1 MTRIIQIGPTDP
13 NSNSASGGTTITMSG
28 SGDSDLTISGL
39 DGGVDVGD
47 LSELNEPGAADNLPP
62 SIRYALSAM
71 GLLDNE
77 DEDDLEGPLTE
88 ADVDVRSEVEID
100 GSSTLHINIS
110 VESTEGENQST
121 SVTLKNLTNP
131 VSDSTCEQVT
141 DTLSQMLAERTCL
154 YGVSM
159 QENAVTVNTAVNQH
173 SSEFYHDLISLLADT
188 PWNPVNEPLIRG
200 AWSCLNLNVYY
211 NSIGDFRQDVADMM
225 TKETGV
231 TYASADD
238 MLCIRMLSEGQ
249 DDLSGLK
256 LAYNRSEESRLTL
269 ADDAVFLLLPTPEKV
284 DRHLNNMVTGG
295 YAEQVDTERG
305 IDLSEP
311 VPFTCL
317 QVYRDAVDN
326 WGAGYETTLDLARI
340 TLRRIRIM
348 QQVLTQ
354 DTFYDTIRQVLGS
367 ASCNIEEYVASPVT
381 EDLLVGFRMA
391 LNCIT
396 TMVNGET
403 PSEIDKSIFLTTNH
417 DQDEGR
423 LGVPHRTL
431 RNSVFTLEST
441 VDRMLF
447 DVWDYDEDD
456 DSEERPGYFTG
467 PARET
472 LAATLCAAKKL
483 DPTGM
488 ASRTILSQHL
498 SMFSDPDTLT
508 EALEG
513 TAVEDP
519 SVFLSRVLTEA
530 YSMHLLRLLKDSI
543 PDSDTKKVIAN
554 TISVL
559 EETAEMDNRSS
570 QRDEFI

>member
-1 MTRIIQIGPTDP
+1 MTRIIQIGPTGP
-13 NSNSASGGTTITMSG
+13 SSNSASGGTTITMSG

-47 LSELNEPGAADNLPP
+47 LSKLNEPGAADNLPP

-71 GLLDNE
+71 GLLDDDEEE
-77 DEDDLEGPLTE
+77 DVDGPLTE
-88 ADVDVRSEVEID
+88 ADVNVYSEVESD
-100 GSSTLHINIS
+100 GSNTLHIDIS
-110 VESTEGENQST
+110 VESTEGEDQST
-121 SVTLKNLTNP
+121 SVTLRNLTSP
-131 VSDSTCEQVT
+131 VSDSTCKQVT
-141 DTLSQMLAERTCL
+141 DTLSQMLTERTCL

-159 QENAVTVNTAVNQH
+159 QENAVTANTAVSQQ
-173 SSEFYHDLISLLADT
+173 SSEFYHDLIDLLADT
-188 PWNPVNEPLIRG
+188 PWNHINEPLIRG

-211 NSIGDFRQDVADMM
+211 DSIGDFRQDVADMM

-305 IDLSEP
+305 IDLSDP

-317 QVYRDAVDN
+317 QAYRDAVDN

-340 TLRRIRIM
+340 TLRRIRMM
-348 QQVLTQ
+348 QQVLLQ
-354 DTFYDTIRQVLGS
+354 DTFYDTIRQVLGN
-367 ASCNIEEYVASPVT
+367 ASCNVEEYVASPVT

-396 TMVNGET
+396 TMINRET

-417 DQDEGR
+417 DRDEYR

-431 RNSVFTLEST
+431 RNSVFTLESI

-472 LAATLCAAKKL
+472 LTATLCAAKKL

-508 EALEG
+508 EALEE

-570 QRDEFI
+570 QTDEW

>member
-1 MTRIIQIGPTDP
+1 MTKIIQIGPTNP
-13 NSNSASGGTTITMSG
+13 SSNSASGGTTITMSG
-28 SGDSDLTISGL
+28 GSDSDLTISWL

-47 LSELNEPGAADNLPP
+47 LSKLNEPGATDNLPP
-62 SIRYALSAM
+62 SVRYALSAM
-71 GLLDNE
+71 GLLDDDNE
-77 DEDDLEGPLTE
+77 EDADGPLTE
-88 ADVDVRSEVEID
+88 ANVDVHSEVEAD
-100 GSSTLHINIS
+100 GSSTLHIDVS
-110 VESTEGENQST
+110 VESTEGENQNT
-121 SVTLKNLTNP
+121 NITLKNLTSP

-141 DTLSQMLAERTCL
+141 DTLSQMLTERTCL

-159 QENAVTVNTAVNQH
+159 HENTVTVNTAVSQQ
-173 SSEFYHDLISLLADT
+173 SSEFYHDLINLLADT

-249 DDLSGLK
+249 DDLNGLK

-317 QVYRDAVDN
+317 QAYRDAVDN

-340 TLRRIRIM
+340 TLRRIHMM
-348 QQVLTQ
+348 QQVLPQ
-354 DTFYDTIRQVLGS
+354 DTFYDTIRRVLGS

-417 DQDEGR
+417 DQDEHR

-472 LAATLCAAKKL
+472 LTSTLCAAKKL

-530 YSMHLLRLLKDSI
+530 YSMHLLRLLGDSV
-543 PDSDTKKVIAN
+543 PDSDTKDVITN

-559 EETAEMDNRSS
+559 EKTAEMGNRSS
-570 QRDEFI
+570 QTDEW

>member
-28 SGDSDLTISGL
+28 GSDSDLTISGL

-47 LSELNEPGAADNLPP
+47 LSRLNEPGAADHLPP

-71 GLLDNE
+71 GLLDDDDEE
-77 DEDDLEGPLTE
+77 DVDGPLTE
-88 ADVDVRSEVEID
+88 ANVDVHSEVEDD
-100 GSSTLHINIS
+100 GSSTLYIDVS

-121 SVTLKNLTNP
+121 SITLKNLANP
-131 VSDSTCEQVT
+131 VSDSTCEQVNS
-141 DTLSQMLAERTCL
+141 TLSQMLSERTCL

-159 QENAVTVNTAVNQH
+159 QENAVTVNTAVSQQ
-173 SSEFYHDLISLLADT
+173 SSEFYRDLIDLLADT
-188 PWNPVNEPLIRG
+188 PWNHINEPLIRG
-200 AWSCLNLNVYY
+200 AWSCLNLNIYY
-211 NSIGDFRQDVADMM
+211 NSISDFRQDVADMM
-225 TKETGV
+225 TKESSV
-231 TYASADD
+231 SYASADE
-238 MLCIRMLSEGQ
+238 MLYIRTITEGKS
-249 DDLSGLK
+249 DLSDLK
-256 LAYNRSEESRLTL
+256 LAYNSADESRLTL

-311 VPFTCL
+311 VPFPCL
-317 QVYRDAVDN
+317 QAYRDAVDN

-340 TLRRIRIM
+340 TLRRIRM
-348 QQVLTQ
+348 VQQVLPQ

-367 ASCNIEEYVASPVT
+367 ASCNVEEYVASPVT
-381 EDLLVGFRMA
+381 EDLLVGFKMA

-417 DQDEGR
+417 EQDEHR

-472 LAATLCAAKKL
+472 LTATLCAAKKL

-498 SMFSDPDTLT
+498 SIFSDPDTLIET
-508 EALEG
+508 LEE

-530 YSMHLLRLLKDSI
+530 YSMHLLRLLESSI
-543 PDSDTKKVIAN
+543 TDSDTKDVISN

-559 EETAEMDNRSS
+559 EKTAQMDNRSS
-570 QRDEFI
+570 QTDEW

>member
-1 MTRIIQIGPTDP
+1 MTRIIQIGPTGS

-28 SGDSDLTISGL
+28 GSDSDLTISGL

-47 LSELNEPGAADNLPP
+47 LSRLNEPGAADHLPP

-71 GLLDNE
+71 GLLDNDEE
-77 DEDDLEGPLTE
+77 DVDGPLTG
-88 ADVDVRSEVEID
+88 ADVDVHSEVEDD
-100 GSSTLHINIS
+100 GSSTLYIDVS

-121 SVTLKNLTNP
+121 SITLKNLANP
-131 VSDSTCEQVT
+131 VSDSTCEQVNS
-141 DTLSQMLAERTCL
+141 TLSQMLSERTCL

-159 QENAVTVNTAVNQH
+159 QENTVTVNTAVSQQ
-173 SSEFYHDLISLLADT
+173 SSEFYRDLIDLLADT
-188 PWNPVNEPLIRG
+188 PWNHINEPLIRG
-200 AWSCLNLNVYY
+200 AWSCLNLNIYY
-211 NSIGDFRQDVADMM
+211 NSISDFRQDVADMM
-225 TKETGV
+225 TKESSV
-231 TYASADD
+231 SYASADE
-238 MLCIRMLSEGQ
+238 MLYIRTITEGKS
-249 DDLSGLK
+249 DLSDLK
-256 LAYNRSEESRLTL
+256 LMYNNSEDSRLTL

-295 YAEQVDTERG
+295 YAELVDTERG

-311 VPFTCL
+311 VLFTCL
-317 QVYRDAVDN
+317 QAYRDAVDN

-340 TLRRIRIM
+340 TLRRIRMM
-348 QQVLTQ
+348 QQVLPQ

-417 DQDEGR
+417 DQDEHR

-431 RNSVFTLEST
+431 RNSIFTLEST

-472 LAATLCAAKKL
+472 LTATLCAAKKL

-488 ASRTILSQHL
+488 ASRIILSQHL

-508 EALEG
+508 EALEE

-530 YSMHLLRLLKDSI
+530 YSIHLLRLLESSI
-543 PDSDTKKVIAN
+543 PESDTKNVISN

-559 EETAEMDNRSS
+559 EKTAEMDNRSS
-570 QRDEFI
+570 QTDEW

>member
-28 SGDSDLTISGL
+28 GNDSDLTISGL

-47 LSELNEPGAADNLPP
+47 LSKLNEPGAADNLPP

-71 GLLDNE
+71 GLLDDDEE
-77 DEDDLEGPLTE
+77 DVDGPLTE
-88 ADVDVRSEVEID
+88 ADVDVHSEVEAD
-100 GSSTLHINIS
+100 GSSTLHIDVS
-110 VESTEGENQST
+110 VESTEGENQNT
-121 SVTLKNLTNP
+121 NITLKNLTSP

-141 DTLSQMLAERTCL
+141 DTLSQMLTERTCL

-159 QENAVTVNTAVNQH
+159 HENTVTVNTAVSQQ
-173 SSEFYHDLISLLADT
+173 SSEFYHDLIDLLADT

-200 AWSCLNLNVYY
+200 VWSCLNLNIYY
-211 NSIGDFRQDVADMM
+211 NSISDFRQDVADMI
-225 TKETGV
+225 TKEGNV
-231 TYASADD
+231 RYASADE
-238 MLCIRMLSEGQ
+238 MLYIRMITEGES
-249 DDLSGLK
+249 DLSDLK
-256 LAYNRSEESRLTL
+256 LAYNSAEESRLTL

-284 DRHLNNMVTGG
+284 DRHLNNMITGG

-317 QVYRDAVDN
+317 QAYRDAVDN

-340 TLRRIRIM
+340 TLRRIRMM
-348 QQVLTQ
+348 QQVLPQ

-367 ASCNIEEYVASPVT
+367 ASCNVEEYVASPVT

-396 TMVNGET
+396 TMINGET

-417 DQDEGR
+417 EQDEHR

-431 RNSVFTLEST
+431 RNSIFTLESM

-472 LAATLCAAKKL
+472 LTATLCAAKKL

-508 EALEG
+508 EALEE

-519 SVFLSRVLTEA
+519 SIFLSRVLTEA
-530 YSMHLLRLLKDSI
+530 YSMHLLRLLGDSA
-543 PDSDTKKVIAN
+543 PDSGNKDIIAS

-559 EETAEMDNRSS
+559 EKTAKMDNRSS
-570 QRDEFI
+570 QKNEW

>member
-28 SGDSDLTISGL
+28 GSDSDLTISGL
-39 DGGVDVGD
+39 DGGVDVSD
-47 LSELNEPGAADNLPP
+47 LSRLNEPGAADHLPP

-71 GLLDNE
+71 GLLDDDDEE
-77 DEDDLEGPLTE
+77 DVDGPLTE
-88 ADVDVRSEVEID
+88 ADVDVHSEVEDD
-100 GSSTLHINIS
+100 GSSTLYIDVS

-121 SVTLKNLTNP
+121 SITLKNLANP
-131 VSDSTCEQVT
+131 VSDSTCEQVNS
-141 DTLSQMLAERTCL
+141 TLSQMLSERTCL

-159 QENAVTVNTAVNQH
+159 QENAVTVNTAVSQQ
-173 SSEFYHDLISLLADT
+173 SSEFYRDLIDLLADT
-188 PWNPVNEPLIRG
+188 PWNHINEPLIRG
-200 AWSCLNLNVYY
+200 AWSCLNLNIYY
-211 NSIGDFRQDVADMM
+211 NSISDFRQDVADMM
-225 TKETGV
+225 TKESSV
-231 TYASADD
+231 SYASADE
-238 MLCIRMLSEGQ
+238 MLYIRTITEGKS
-249 DDLSGLK
+249 DLSGLK
-256 LAYNRSEESRLTL
+256 LAYNSADESRLTL

-284 DRHLNNMVTGG
+284 DRHLNNMITGG

-311 VPFTCL
+311 VPFPCL
-317 QVYRDAVDN
+317 QAYRDAVDN

-340 TLRRIRIM
+340 TLRRIRMM
-348 QQVLTQ
+348 QQVLPQ

-367 ASCNIEEYVASPVT
+367 TSCNVEEYVASPVT
-381 EDLLVGFRMA
+381 EDLLVGFKMA

-417 DQDEGR
+417 DQDEHR

-447 DVWDYDEDD
+447 DVWEYDEDD

-472 LAATLCAAKKL
+472 LTATLCAAKKL

-498 SMFSDPDTLT
+498 SMFSDPGTLT
-508 EALEG
+508 EALEK

-530 YSMHLLRLLKDSI
+530 YSMHLLRLLESSI
-543 PDSDTKKVIAN
+543 PDSDTKDVISN

-559 EETAEMDNRSS
+559 EKMAEMDNRSS
-570 QRDEFI
+570 QTDEW

>member
-1 MTRIIQIGPTDP
+1 
-13 NSNSASGGTTITMSG
+13 
-28 SGDSDLTISGL
+28 
-39 DGGVDVGD
+39 
-47 LSELNEPGAADNLPP
+47 
-62 SIRYALSAM
+62 
-71 GLLDNE
+71 
-77 DEDDLEGPLTE
+77 
-88 ADVDVRSEVEID
+88 
-100 GSSTLHINIS
+100 
-110 VESTEGENQST
+110 
-121 SVTLKNLTNP
+121 
-131 VSDSTCEQVT
+131 
-141 DTLSQMLAERTCL
+141 
-154 YGVSM
+154 M

-317 QVYRDAVDN
+317 QAYRDAVDN

-340 TLRRIRIM
+340 TLRRIRMM
-348 QQVLTQ
+348 QQVLPQ
-354 DTFYDTIRQVLGS
+354 DTFYDTIQHVLGS

-396 TMVNGET
+396 TMINGET

-417 DQDEGR
+417 DQDEHR

-472 LAATLCAAKKL
+472 LTSTLCAAKKL

-530 YSMHLLRLLKDSI
+530 YSMHLLRLLGDSV
-543 PDSDTKKVIAN
+543 PDSDTKDVITN

-559 EETAEMDNRSS
+559 EKTAEMDNRSS
-570 QRDEFI
+570 QSDEW

>member
-28 SGDSDLTISGL
+28 GSDSDLTISGL

-47 LSELNEPGAADNLPP
+47 LSRLNEPGAADHLPP

-71 GLLDNE
+71 GLLDDDEE
-77 DEDDLEGPLTE
+77 DVDGPLTE
-88 ADVDVRSEVEID
+88 ADVDVHSEVEDD
-100 GSSTLHINIS
+100 GSSTLYIDVS

-121 SVTLKNLTNP
+121 SITLKNLANP
-131 VSDSTCEQVT
+131 VSDSTCEQVNS
-141 DTLSQMLAERTCL
+141 TLSQMLSERTCL

-159 QENAVTVNTAVNQH
+159 QENAVTVNTAVSQQ
-173 SSEFYHDLISLLADT
+173 SSEFYRDLIDLLADT
-188 PWNPVNEPLIRG
+188 PWNHINEPLIRG
-200 AWSCLNLNVYY
+200 AWSCLNLNIYY
-211 NSIGDFRQDVADMM
+211 NSISDFRQDVADMM
-225 TKETGV
+225 TKEGNV
-231 TYASADD
+231 RYASADK
-238 MLCIRMLSEGQ
+238 MLYIRMITEGES
-249 DDLSGLK
+249 DLSDLK
-256 LAYNRSEESRLTL
+256 LAYNSAEESRLTL

-311 VPFTCL
+311 VPFACL
-317 QVYRDAVDN
+317 QAYRDAVDN

-340 TLRRIRIM
+340 TLRRIRMI
-348 QQVLTQ
+348 QQVLPQ

-367 ASCNIEEYVASPVT
+367 ASCNVEEYVSSPVT

-417 DQDEGR
+417 DQDEYR

-431 RNSVFTLEST
+431 RNSIFTLEST

-447 DVWDYDEDD
+447 NVWDYDEDD

-472 LAATLCAAKKL
+472 LTATLCAAKKL

-488 ASRTILSQHL
+488 ASRTILSQHM

-508 EALEG
+508 EALEK

-530 YSMHLLRLLKDSI
+530 YSMHLLRLLEDSI
-543 PDSDTKKVIAN
+543 SDGAPKDVISN

-559 EETAEMDNRSS
+559 EKTAEMDNRSS
-570 QRDEFI
+570 QTDEW

>member
-28 SGDSDLTISGL
+28 GNDSDLTISGL

-47 LSELNEPGAADNLPP
+47 LSKLNEPGAADNLPP
-62 SIRYALSAM
+62 SIRYAISAM
-71 GLLDNE
+71 GLLDDDEE
-77 DEDDLEGPLTE
+77 DVDGPLTE
-88 ADVDVRSEVEID
+88 ADVDVHSEVEDD
-100 GSSTLHINIS
+100 GSSTLYIDVS

-121 SVTLKNLTNP
+121 SITLKNLANP
-131 VSDSTCEQVT
+131 VSDSTCEQVNS
-141 DTLSQMLAERTCL
+141 TLSQMLSERTCL

-159 QENAVTVNTAVNQH
+159 QENAVTVNTAVSQQ
-173 SSEFYHDLISLLADT
+173 SSEFYCDLIDLLADT
-188 PWNPVNEPLIRG
+188 PWNHINEPLIHG
-200 AWSCLNLNVYY
+200 AWSCLNLNIYY
-211 NSIGDFRQDVADMM
+211 NSISDFRQDVADMI
-225 TKETGV
+225 TKEGNV
-231 TYASADD
+231 RYASADE
-238 MLCIRMLSEGQ
+238 MLYIRMITEGES
-249 DDLSGLK
+249 DLSDLK
-256 LAYNRSEESRLTL
+256 LAYNSAEESRLTL

-284 DRHLNNMVTGG
+284 DRHLNNMITGG

-317 QVYRDAVDN
+317 QAYRDAVDN

-340 TLRRIRIM
+340 TLRRIRMM
-348 QQVLTQ
+348 QQVLPQ

-367 ASCNIEEYVASPVT
+367 ASCNVEEYVASPVT

-396 TMVNGET
+396 TMINGET

-417 DQDEGR
+417 EQDEHR

-431 RNSVFTLEST
+431 RNSIFTLESM

-472 LAATLCAAKKL
+472 LTATLCAAKKL

-508 EALEG
+508 EALEE

-519 SVFLSRVLTEA
+519 SIFLSRVLTEA
-530 YSMHLLRLLKDSI
+530 YSMHLLQLLGDSA
-543 PDSDTKKVIAN
+543 PDSGNKDIIAS

-559 EETAEMDNRSS
+559 EKTAKMDNRSS
-570 QRDEFI
+570 QKNEW

>member
-28 SGDSDLTISGL
+28 GSDSDLTISGL

-47 LSELNEPGAADNLPP
+47 LSRLNEPGAADHLPP

-71 GLLDNE
+71 GLLDDDEE
-77 DEDDLEGPLTE
+77 DVDGPLTE
-88 ADVDVRSEVEID
+88 ADVDVHSEVEDD
-100 GSSTLHINIS
+100 GSSTLYIDVS

-121 SVTLKNLTNP
+121 SITLKNLANP
-131 VSDSTCEQVT
+131 VSDSTCEQVNS
-141 DTLSQMLAERTCL
+141 TLSQMLSERTCL

-159 QENAVTVNTAVNQH
+159 QENAVTVNTAVSQQ
-173 SSEFYHDLISLLADT
+173 SSEFYRDLIDLLADT
-188 PWNPVNEPLIRG
+188 PWNHINEPLIRG
-200 AWSCLNLNVYY
+200 AWSCLNLNIYY
-211 NSIGDFRQDVADMM
+211 NSISDFRQDVADMM
-225 TKETGV
+225 TKESSV
-231 TYASADD
+231 SYASADE
-238 MLCIRMLSEGQ
+238 MLYIRTITEGKS
-249 DDLSGLK
+249 DLSDLK
-256 LAYNRSEESRLTL
+256 LAYNSADESRLTL

-305 IDLSEP
+305 IDLSKP
-311 VPFTCL
+311 VPFPCL
-317 QVYRDAVDN
+317 QAYRDAVDN

-340 TLRRIRIM
+340 TLRRIRMM
-348 QQVLTQ
+348 QQVLPQ

-367 ASCNIEEYVASPVT
+367 ASCNVEEYVASPVT
-381 EDLLVGFRMA
+381 EDLLVGFKMA

-417 DQDEGR
+417 EQDEHR

-472 LAATLCAAKKL
+472 LTATLCAAKKL

-498 SMFSDPDTLT
+498 SIFSDPDTLIET
-508 EALEG
+508 LEE

-530 YSMHLLRLLKDSI
+530 YSMHLLRLLESSI
-543 PDSDTKKVIAN
+543 TDSDTKDVISN

-559 EETAEMDNRSS
+559 EKTAQMDNRSS
-570 QRDEFI
+570 QTDEW